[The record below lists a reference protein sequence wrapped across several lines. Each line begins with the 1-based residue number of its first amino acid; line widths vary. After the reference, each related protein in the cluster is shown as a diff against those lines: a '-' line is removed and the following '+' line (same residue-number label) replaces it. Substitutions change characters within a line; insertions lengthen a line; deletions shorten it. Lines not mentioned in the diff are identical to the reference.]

1 MLFLFCC
8 LVADDDALFLLTLT
22 AVELGLLLLLLL
34 LLFETLLESEL
45 CLTEFR
51 LFVDDLANVLL
62 MLVDTIPFCSFVIF
76 NFLRDDELVV
86 VLIESVR
93 DLVDALD
100 SSLS

>member
-22 AVELGLLLLLLL
+22 AVELGLLLLLL

-76 NFLRDDELVV
+76 IFFRDDELVV

-93 DLVDALD
+93 DFVDALD

>member
-22 AVELGLLLLLLL
+22 AVELGLLLLLL